1 MLDAPTCLQLGLANR
16 VLPDDRLMD
25 ETLAYAAKIAAGPPL
40 AYTGLRRLLVRS
52 TTMPMHDF
60 LEYEWTVQ
68 TDLLRT
74 EDVAEGF
81 RSFAERRE
89 PQFKGR

>member
-1 MLDAPTCLQLGLANR
+1 
-16 VLPDDRLMD
+16 
-25 ETLAYAAKIAAGPPL
+25 
-40 AYTGLRRLLVRS
+40 
-52 TTMPMHDF
+52 MHDF